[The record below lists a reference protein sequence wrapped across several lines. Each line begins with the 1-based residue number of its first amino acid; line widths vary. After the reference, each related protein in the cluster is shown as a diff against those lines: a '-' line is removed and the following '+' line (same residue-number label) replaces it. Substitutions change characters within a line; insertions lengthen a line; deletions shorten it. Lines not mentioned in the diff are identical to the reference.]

1 MEPSGNPSPHRNL
14 PQPDSD
20 RFLVCGLGSLGQ
32 HCVLSLKEFGV
43 KVTAIEQI
51 EPKTWEIPNIP
62 ELLDDLI
69 IADCRQNQ
77 ILQQAKIERCR
88 AALLVTTN
96 EQANIETALAIRQ
109 LNPHT
114 RLIVRSPKENLNQ
127 LLSEQLGNFIA
138 YEPTQLPAAAFAIA
152 ALGTQTRGFFSL
164 DRQQLR
170 VIQRRLTP
178 NDPWCHVRP
187 LHDLNTRNRRLIG
200 YHDGED
206 HPSVSF
212 YYWDPDT
219 VVKPGDQ
226 LIYIETTDTLLQ
238 PVSMSSVQSS
248 QHPQRQ
254 FWQNWRERLKKLWQ
268 KGRQRIRQI
277 ALISGLIVIVL
288 LIIGTLLLHWN
299 FPQSTLLSA
308 FSATAILLLGGYSDL
323 FGEFEQ
329 MDDIP
334 PWLQLFSLGLTLAGT
349 AFVGVLYALLTETLL
364 SAQFQFVKQ
373 RPPIPQANHILIIG
387 LGRVG
392 QQVAEFLLELKQTLL
407 GITFNLELDSTI
419 LPEMPLIVGN
429 VQNVLPQAN
438 LATAK
443 SVVVVTDDEILN
455 LEVALMSQK
464 LNPDSHIVIRTAGQA
479 LGQHLLPILPKA
491 QILGTYAVAA
501 EVFAGAA
508 FGENIITVFRLNNRT
523 VLVTEYEIEEEDTL
537 NGLLLAEIAYGYGVV
552 PILHQKPPNASN
564 LMPSDDTRLGV
575 GDRLVVLATI
585 EDLKRVEQGKIA
597 IQPKQWRI
605 RVEKAFNDEAAFEGA
620 NAIARI
626 SGCSLNIARTLMEQ
640 LPATLSVP
648 LYHHQGLRLVRELHK
663 LRVTAALI
671 PIQVSR

>member
-1 MEPSGNPSPHRNL
+1 MEPSGNPLLFPNF
-14 PQPDSD
+14 PQPESD

-51 EPKTWEIPNIP
+51 KPQAWEIPTIP

-69 IADCRQNQ
+69 IADCRQTQ

-114 RLIVRSPKENLNQ
+114 RLIVRSAKENLNQ

-152 ALGTQTRGFFSL
+152 ALGTETKGFFTL
-164 DRQQLR
+164 DRQKLR
-170 VIQRRLTP
+170 VIQSHLDRDHR
-178 NDPWCHVRP
+178 WCNIRP
-187 LHDLNTRNRRLIG
+187 LSDLNTRHRRLLG
-200 YHDGED
+200 YHNGEQEKG
-206 HPSVSF
+206 SSF
-212 YYWDPDT
+212 HYWDPEII
-219 VVKPGDQ
+219 VRPGDQ
-226 LIYIETTDTLLQ
+226 VTYIEMADTLLQ
-238 PVSMSSVQSS
+238 EMKPSSVQLS
-248 QHPQRQ
+248 QGHQEKYWKQWGDRL
-254 FWQNWRERLKKLWQ
+254 ERLWKT
-268 KGRQRIRQI
+268 GRQHIRQI
-277 ALISGLIVIVL
+277 ALISGVIVF
-288 LIIGTLLLHWN
+288 TLLLIGTFLLRWSY
-299 FPQSTLLSA
+299 PDSTFLSA
-308 FSATAILLLGGYSDL
+308 FSATAILLLGGYADL

-329 MDDIP
+329 IDDIP
-334 PWLQLFSLGLTLAGT
+334 QWLQLFSLGLTLAGT

-364 SAQFQFVKQ
+364 SAQFQFIKQ
-373 RPPIPQANHILIIG
+373 RPPIPQENHIVIVG

-392 QQVAEFLLELKQTLL
+392 KEVAKLLQAFKQNLV
-407 GITFNLELDSTI
+407 GITFNLEFDRTV

-429 VQNVLPQAN
+429 VQDALPQGN

-464 LNPDSHIVIRTAGQA
+464 LNPQSDIVIRTAGQQLA
-479 LGQHLLPILPKA
+479 QHLLPILPKA

-508 FGENIITVFRLNNRT
+508 FGENIISIFRLDNRT
-523 VLVTEYEIEEEDTL
+523 VLVTEYDIEAGDTL
-537 NGLLLAEIAYGYGVV
+537 NSLLLADVAYGYGVV
-552 PILHQKPPNASN
+552 PILHQKPPNTSN
-564 LMPSDDTRLGV
+564 FMPSDDIQLGV

-585 EDLKRVEQGKIA
+585 ENLKRVEQGELA
-597 IQPKQWRI
+597 IHRKQWQV
-605 RVEKAFNDEAAFEGA
+605 RVAKAFTDDAAFEGA

-626 SGCSLNIARTLMEQ
+626 SGCPLNVARTLMNN
-640 LPATLSVP
+640 LPGTLSVP
-648 LYHHQGLRLVRELHK
+648 LYHHQGLRLVRELSK
-663 LRVTAALI
+663 LRVTAELI
-671 PIQVSR
+671 PIIS